1 MKLPYLVINSNPWK
15 IMYTLKDKTIVL
27 ELGGISIKESTLN
40 NIKTELDLKTD
51 KEVENYIQSIVDVE
65 ARRYLERFED

>member
-1 MKLPYLVINSNPWK
+1 
-15 IMYTLKDKTIVL
+15 MYTLKDKTIVL

-40 NIKTELDLKTD
+40 NLKTELDLKTNKD
-51 KEVENYIQSIVDVE
+51 VEHYIQSIVDGE